1 MKTRID
7 HEPAFL
13 LSSTA
18 WRESSLKIDIFSQN
32 YGRLSL
38 IARSARRRQSDL
50 RGVLVPFVPIS
61 LSWYGENEL
70 LTLHKAEWIGGWQ
83 QPAGKNLLS
92 AMYVNELV
100 LKFTAQSDPHPEIY
114 DLLKRTMRA
123 LSANNPIQAALR
135 LFEWQLLD
143 ATGFAPDLQKDNQGK
158 DIHAQGLY
166 AIRPECAI
174 EEVNTPIQNVLCVS
188 GDTLLA
194 LANENFANKKTLE
207 EALKINRLLIE
218 AKLAEMH
225 AYHPHLHSRNIL
237 TQLRAMKPQP
247 FQVA

>member
-32 YGRLSL
+32 YGRMSL
-38 IARSARRRQSDL
+38 IARSARRSQSDL
-50 RGVLVPFVPIS
+50 RGVLVPFVPLS
-61 LSWYGENEL
+61 LSWYGSNEL
-70 LTLHKAEWIGGWQ
+70 LTLHKAEWIGGWR
-83 QPAGKNLLS
+83 QPVGKNLLS

-100 LKFTAQSDPHPEIY
+100 LKFTALSDPHPEIY
-114 DLLKRTMRA
+114 DLLARTMKT
-123 LSANNPIQAALR
+123 LSANDSIQAALR
-135 LFEWQLLD
+135 LFEWQLLT
-143 ATGFAPDLQKDNQGK
+143 ACGFAPDLKMDNQGK
-158 DIHAQGLY
+158 QIDAQGLY

-174 EEVNTPIQNVLCVS
+174 EKVNTPFDDVLCVS
-188 GDTLLA
+188 GETLLA
-194 LANENFANKKTLE
+194 LANETFTHKRTLD
-207 EALKINRLLIE
+207 EALQINRLLIS
-218 AKLAEMH
+218 AKLAEIHQHNPQM
-225 AYHPHLHSRNIL
+225 YSRNIL